1 MPKSEMTMIKSGS
14 LRSKMERIMFEEYI
28 SRCRKSNVWG
38 YTNNGKKVVIRY
50 WANSKVTMEQRLEF
64 FAHEI
69 GHHMGKAYNDRV
81 KEEKKAREFEVT
93 AVIAHRL
100 AKAILKEKRANK

>member
-1 MPKSEMTMIKSGS
+1 
-14 LRSKMERIMFEEYI
+14 
-28 SRCRKSNVWG
+28 
-38 YTNNGKKVVIRY
+38 
-50 WANSKVTMEQRLEF
+50 MEQLLEF